1 MSTLNVIDGEKIM
14 ITKGATDVILPKL
27 SHIKV
32 DGKERKITS
41 QDIKCIENEN
51 NEFSRK
57 GMRVLAIAY
66 KKVNDIEKI
75 AIKDEEELVFLGAVA
90 MVDPPRKESQM
101 AVNKCKKAGIKP
113 IMITGDYKLTAASIA
128 KRIGILDNEKEACE
142 GSEIDKMS
150 DDELKKFVEN
160 ISVYAR
166 VSPEHKIRI
175 VKAWQAKG
183 NIVAMTGD
191 GVNDAPA
198 LNQADIGIAM
208 GITGSEVSKD
218 ASSMVLA
225 DDNFSTIVKAIE
237 NGRNIYQ
244 NIKNAIQFL
253 LSGNFAGILAV
264 LFASVALLPVP
275 FAPVHLLF
283 INLLTDSLPAIALGF
298 EKGEK
303 DIMNRKPRRKEE
315 GIMTK
320 DFLGKVGIEG
330 LVIAVMT
337 MTAFFIGYRQQNEVL
352 ASTMAFGTLCMGRL
366 FHGYNCKSEKPIIF
380 SGKLFDNKFLVG
392 AFLVG
397 AVLMTMV
404 LEIPGLQRIFKVQ
417 TLEIWQLLCIY
428 GLASMNFVIIQFIK
442 YVKCK
447 IVNCRNMR

>member
-128 KRIGILDNEKEACE
+128 KR
-142 GSEIDKMS
+142 
-150 DDELKKFVEN
+150 
-160 ISVYAR
+160 
-166 VSPEHKIRI
+166 
-175 VKAWQAKG
+175 
-183 NIVAMTGD
+183 
-191 GVNDAPA
+191 
-198 LNQADIGIAM
+198 IGIAM